1 MNGQIVNLKNSDEI
15 YCPECAKPIKRNA
28 VICPNCKIQLKALVA
43 EKLTQEWHVFDPRKT
58 RMREIKSPKYIYDA
72 GLMISAIFYKDK
84 YTIEAE
90 GINWSKV
97 LAKDIPGR
105 LY

>member
-43 EKLTQEWHVFDPRKT
+43 ERIENNEIIVNQKSIENQ
-58 RMREIKSPKYIYDA
+58 EIKY
-72 GLMISAIFYKDK
+72 LMIPFIAPQAVTVESNKF
-84 YTIEAE
+84 IELNIMYDT
-90 GINWSKV
+90 GI
-97 LAKDIPGR
+97 R
-105 LY
+105 

>member
-43 EKLTQEWHVFDPRKT
+43 ERIENNEIIVNQKSIDSQ
-58 RMREIKSPKYIYDA
+58 EIKY
-72 GLMISAIFYKDK
+72 LMIPFIAPQAVTVESNKF
-84 YTIEAE
+84 IELN
-90 GINWSKV
+90 IILV
-97 LAKDIPGR
+97 L
-105 LY
+105 L